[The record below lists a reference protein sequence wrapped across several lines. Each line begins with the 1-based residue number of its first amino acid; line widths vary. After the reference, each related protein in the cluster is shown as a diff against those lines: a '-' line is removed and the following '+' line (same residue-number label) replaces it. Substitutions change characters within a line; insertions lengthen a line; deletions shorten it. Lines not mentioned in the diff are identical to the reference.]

1 VILDEILADKRDEVA
16 ARKRTTPVAA
26 LRARPLY
33 AEARRGFRRALAS
46 ESPPAV
52 IAEIKRASPSRGIIR
67 QAFDSPAHARSYAE
81 AGATALSVLT
91 EERRFQG
98 SLAHLEA
105 VRAAVAL
112 PLLRKDFLVDVYQ
125 VEEARAHGADAVLV
139 IAAAGTASLRSELMT
154 AARELGLDVLV
165 EAHDRA
171 ELEWALAAGADLVG
185 INNRD
190 LRTFHTTLETTERL
204 AATVP
209 AGTLLVAESGIH
221 TRDDL
226 TRMVRAGAQAVL
238 IGEAFMAAPDP
249 GAALRALVAGR

>member
-1 VILDEILADKRDEVA
+1 MILDEILADKRDEVA
-16 ARKRTTPVAA
+16 ARKRTTPVDA
-26 LRARPLY
+26 LRGRPLY
-33 AEARRGFRRALAS
+33 GEPRRGFRRALAS
-46 ESPPAV
+46 ATPPAV
-52 IAEIKRASPSRGIIR
+52 IAEIKRASPSKGVIR
-67 QAFDSPAHARSYAE
+67 QAFDPPAHARSYAA

-91 EERRFQG
+91 EEKRFQG
-98 SLAHLEA
+98 ALAHLEA

-139 IAAAGTASLRSELMT
+139 IAAAGTASLRGELMA

-165 EAHDRA
+165 EAHDHT

-185 INNRD
+185 VNNRD

-204 AATVP
+204 AAILP

-226 TRMVRAGAQAVL
+226 ARMVRAGAHAVL
-238 IGEAFMAAPDP
+238 IGEAFMKAPDP
-249 GAALRALVAGR
+249 GVALRELLA